1 MIEKEWIM
9 KFLVKKEDLY
19 NGIKIVE
26 RATSMKALQ
35 PVLLNILIETID
47 NATIKL
53 VATDLDLTVIAYVNA
68 QVEEEGKITFLHKI
82 KEGSVDKSYGIHVAK
97 LANLPD
103 SVIKRASEILKV
115 YENKEKKRDL
125 KVQEA
130 LPIDDLMPKK
140 SKVEEELEKIDPLEI
155 TPIEALNILYKLK
168 QIK

>member
-1 MIEKEWIM
+1 MSSAYE
-9 KFLVKKEDLY
+9 ED
-19 NGIKIVE
+19 
-26 RATSMKALQ
+26 
-35 PVLLNILIETID
+35 
-47 NATIKL
+47 
-53 VATDLDLTVIAYVNA
+53 
-68 QVEEEGKITFLHKI
+68 GKITFLHKI

-115 YENKEKKRDL
+115 YEDKEKKRDL